1 MISGS
6 FTALITP
13 FRNNTVDYDGL
24 DKLMDF
30 QIQNGISG
38 ILAVGTTGES
48 PTLAWDEHN
57 RVIEKVAQKTKGKC
71 LCLAGTGSNYTAEAL
86 AATEQ
91 AANKGVDAVLLVDP
105 YYNGPSSLEIRRE
118 YVEPVARA
126 FPKLDVIPY
135 IIPGRTGAQ
144 MLPEDLAIL
153 FKTCKNV
160 RTVKEATGNIENM
173 RKTRKCCGP
182 DFSILSGDDGLTVK
196 MMRDPEIK
204 AAGVISVISNIAPKA
219 VAEMVNR
226 LNNGDSDGAEE
237 INSALEP
244 LYNLITVKT
253 KETTAYGE
261 VEVRARNPLAIK
273 TLMSILGLPSGTCRQ
288 PLGRMTQK
296 GFDYVLET
304 TRKVQE
310 KTPEILRPAAEFFN
324 LDFEARLNAA
334 TGLKGL
340 TYSTY

>member
-1 MISGS
+1 MITGS

-13 FRNNTVDYDGL
+13 FRNNTVDYNGL
-24 DKLMDF
+24 NKLVDF

-48 PTLAWDEHN
+48 PTLTWDEHN
-57 RVIEKVAQKTKGKC
+57 RVIEKIAQKTRGKC
-71 LCLAGTGSNYTAEAL
+71 ICIAGTGSNNTAEAL
-86 AATEQ
+86 AATER
-91 AANKGVDAVLLVDP
+91 AANEGVDAVLLVDP

-118 YVEPVARA
+118 YIEPVARA
-126 FPKLDVIPY
+126 FPELDIVPY

-144 MLPEDLAIL
+144 MFPEDLAIL

-182 DFSILSGDDGLTVK
+182 DFTILSGDDGLTLQ

-204 AAGVISVISNIAPKA
+204 AEGVISVISNIVPKA
-219 VAEMVNR
+219 VSEMVNH
-226 LNNGDSDGAEE
+226 LNNGDTNGAEE
-237 INSALEP
+237 INSALDP

-253 KETTAYGE
+253 KETSAYGE

-273 TLMSILGLPSGTCRQ
+273 TLMSILGLPSGACRK

-304 TRKVQE
+304 TRKVQ
-310 KTPEILRPAAEFFN
+310 KQTPEILKPAAEFFN
-324 LDFEARLNAA
+324 LDFEARLNSA
-334 TGLKGL
+334 TSLEGL
-340 TYSTY
+340 TYPTY

>member
-1 MISGS
+1 MITGS

-38 ILAVGTTGES
+38 VLAVGTTGES

-71 LCLAGTGSNYTAEAL
+71 LCIAGTGSNYTAEAL

-144 MLPEDLAIL
+144 MFPEDLAIL

-204 AAGVISVISNIAPKA
+204 AAGVISVVSNIAPKA

-244 LYNLITVKT
+244 LYSLITVKT

-261 VEVRARNPLAIK
+261 VEVRARNPLAVK

-296 GFDYVLET
+296 GFDYVLKT
-304 TRKVQE
+304 TRKEKE